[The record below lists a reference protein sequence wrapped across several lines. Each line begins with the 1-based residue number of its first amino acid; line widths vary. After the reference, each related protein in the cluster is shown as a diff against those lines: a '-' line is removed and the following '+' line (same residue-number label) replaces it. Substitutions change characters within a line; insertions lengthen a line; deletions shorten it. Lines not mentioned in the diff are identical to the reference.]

1 MRIKT
6 SNDTIIHVN
15 KSQRSITVEGVEF
28 GSDCRALTS
37 KRKDMLKHVFSVVKI
52 HDNSTIIHFR
62 FYKFFGAYE
71 ERKAKI
77 NLSYEE
83 TLKILN
89 SY

>member
-1 MRIKT
+1 MRPKKYPYSGAVKAKKT
-6 SNDTIIHVN
+6 TKEDKPELVVFPNIS
-15 KSQRSITVEGVEF
+15 
-28 GSDCRALTS
+28 L
-37 KRKDMLKHVFSVVKI
+37 RKDILKHVFSVVKI

-83 TLKILN
+83 TMKILN
-89 SY
+89 SC